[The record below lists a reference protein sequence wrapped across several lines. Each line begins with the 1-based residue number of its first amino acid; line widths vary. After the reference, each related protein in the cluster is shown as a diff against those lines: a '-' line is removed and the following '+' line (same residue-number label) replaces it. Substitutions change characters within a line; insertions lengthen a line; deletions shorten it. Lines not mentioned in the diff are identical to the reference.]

1 MTDLNIRPLEA
12 GIERDLRGLNYG
24 SYLHLDELLGA
35 QQPISDHHDE
45 MLFIIVHHTTEL
57 WMKLVIHEVR
67 SAMALIAADELAPAL
82 KRLARVKHV
91 QRQMT
96 DQWSVLATLT
106 PTEYSQFRDKLG
118 KSSGFQ
124 SAQYRTLEFLL
135 GNKNPA
141 MVAVFAHDP
150 EVAQQLERDLHNP
163 SLYDEFLLY
172 LSRRGYP
179 IPIELLQRDFSQP
192 HVLNTGLVRV
202 FTDVYDDPE
211 HQWDVYETCE
221 ELVDI
226 EDTFQTWRFR
236 HLKTVERII
245 GYKRG
250 TGGSTGVAFLTRA
263 LSLTFFPELFAV
275 RTEIGQPAAPPTS
288 SQPTTPQP
296 ATSQPTTTPQGHQA

>member
-1 MTDLNIRPLEA
+1 MTQQNIRPLEE
-12 GIERDLRGLNYG
+12 GIERDLQGLNYA
-24 SYLHLDELLGA
+24 SYLHLDQLLAA
-35 QQPISDHHDE
+35 QRPLSDHHDE

-57 WMKLVIHEVR
+57 WMKLVIHEIR
-67 SAMALIAADELAPAL
+67 SAMALMAADELGPAL

-106 PTEYSQFRDKLG
+106 PTEYSQFRHRLG

-124 SAQYRTLEFLL
+124 SVQYRTLEFLL

-141 MVAVFAHDP
+141 MLAVFAHDRD
-150 EVAQQLERDLHNP
+150 AQQVLEDTLRQP
-163 SLYDEFLLY
+163 SLYDVFLSY
-172 LSRRGYP
+172 LARRGYP
-179 IPIELLQRDFSQP
+179 IPAEELERDFSRP
-192 HVLNTGLVRV
+192 HEFNTDLVKV
-202 FTDVYDDPE
+202 FTEIYDNPE
-211 HQWDVYETCE
+211 PQWGVYETCE

-250 TGGSTGVAFLTRA
+250 TGGSTGVAFLQRA

-275 RTEIGQPAAPPTS
+275 RTEIG
-288 SQPTTPQP
+288 
-296 ATSQPTTTPQGHQA
+296 

>member
-1 MTDLNIRPLEA
+1 MTDRNIRALED
-12 GIERDLRGLNYG
+12 GIERDLRGLNYT

-35 QQPISDHHDE
+35 QQPLSAHHDE

-57 WMKLVIHEVR
+57 WMKLVIHEIR
-67 SAMALIAADELAPAL
+67 SAMSLIAADDLGPAL

-106 PTEYSQFRDKLG
+106 PTEYSQFRHRLG

-141 MVAVFAHDP
+141 MIAVFAHDP
-150 EVAQQLERDLHNP
+150 GTAEQLERTLHSP

-172 LSRRGYP
+172 LARRGYR
-179 IPIELLQRDFSQP
+179 IPVELLDRDFSVP
-192 HVLNTGLVRV
+192 HTLNTELVEI
-202 FTDVYDDPE
+202 FAGVYQDPE

-275 RTEIGQPAAPPTS
+275 RTEIGAS
-288 SQPTTPQP
+288 
-296 ATSQPTTTPQGHQA
+296 

>member
-1 MTDLNIRPLEA
+1 MTETNIRPLED

-150 EVAQQLERDLHNP
+150 EAQRSNSSGPAQPEPLRRVPALPLAARLSDPRSTARTRLLPGRTSSEPRTGPGLHRHLRRPGAPVGRLRDLRRAGRHRGHLPDLAVP
-163 SLYDEFLLY
+163 SSED
-172 LSRRGYP
+172 RRTHHRP
-179 IPIELLQRDFSQP
+179 QARHRRIQRRRIPGPGRC
-192 HVLNTGLVRV
+192 R
-202 FTDVYDDPE
+202 
-211 HQWDVYETCE
+211 
-221 ELVDI
+221 
-226 EDTFQTWRFR
+226 
-236 HLKTVERII
+236 
-245 GYKRG
+245 
-250 TGGSTGVAFLTRA
+250 
-263 LSLTFFPELFAV
+263 
-275 RTEIGQPAAPPTS
+275 
-288 SQPTTPQP
+288 
-296 ATSQPTTTPQGHQA
+296 

>member
-1 MTDLNIRPLEA
+1 VGMTDRNIRALED
-12 GIERDLRGLNYG
+12 GIERDLGGLNYG

-35 QQPISDHHDE
+35 QQPLSDHHDE

-57 WMKLVIHEVR
+57 WMKLVIHEIR
-67 SAMALIAADELAPAL
+67 SAMALIAADDLGPAL

-106 PTEYSQFRDKLG
+106 PTEYSQFRHRLG

-141 MVAVFAHDP
+141 MIAVFAHDP
-150 EVAQQLERDLHNP
+150 GAAEELDRTLRSP
-163 SLYDEFLLY
+163 SLYDEFLHY
-172 LSRRGYP
+172 LARRGYR
-179 IPIELLQRDFSQP
+179 IPVALLDRDFSVP
-192 HVLNTGLVRV
+192 HTLNTELVEI
-202 FTDVYDDPE
+202 FAGVYQDPE

-275 RTEIGQPAAPPTS
+275 RTEIGAS
-288 SQPTTPQP
+288 
-296 ATSQPTTTPQGHQA
+296 

>member
-1 MTDLNIRPLEA
+1 MTDRNIRALED
-12 GIERDLRGLNYG
+12 GIERDLGGLNYG

-35 QQPISDHHDE
+35 QQPLSDHHDE

-57 WMKLVIHEVR
+57 WMKLVIHEIR
-67 SAMALIAADELAPAL
+67 SAMALIAADDLGPAL

-106 PTEYSQFRDKLG
+106 PTEYSQFRHRLG

-141 MVAVFAHDP
+141 MIAVFAHDP
-150 EVAQQLERDLHNP
+150 GAAEELDRTLRSP
-163 SLYDEFLLY
+163 SLYDEFLHY
-172 LSRRGYP
+172 LARRGYR
-179 IPIELLQRDFSQP
+179 IPVALLDRDFSVP
-192 HVLNTGLVRV
+192 HTLNTELVEI
-202 FTDVYDDPE
+202 FAGVYQDPE

-275 RTEIGQPAAPPTS
+275 RTEIGAS
-288 SQPTTPQP
+288 
-296 ATSQPTTTPQGHQA
+296 

>member
-1 MTDLNIRPLEA
+1 MERNIRPLED

-35 QQPISDHHDE
+35 QQPLSNHHDE

-57 WMKLVIHEVR
+57 WMKLVIHEIR
-67 SAMALIAADELAPAL
+67 SAMALLAADELGPAL

-106 PTEYSQFRDKLG
+106 PTEYSQFRDRLG

-135 GNKNPA
+135 GNKNAA
-141 MVAVFAHDP
+141 MVGVFAHDP
-150 EVAQQLERDLHNP
+150 QTQEQLDRTLRQP

-172 LSRRGYP
+172 LARRGYP
-179 IPIELLQRDFSQP
+179 IPAELLVRDFSQP
-192 HVLNTGLVRV
+192 HTLNAELVGIFTG
-202 FTDVYDDPE
+202 VYEDPE

-275 RTEIGQPAAPPTS
+275 RTEIGQ
-288 SQPTTPQP
+288 TPDP
-296 ATSQPTTTPQGHQA
+296 SKGSPE

>member
-1 MTDLNIRPLEA
+1 MPEQNIRPLEE
-12 GIERDLRGLNYG
+12 GIERDLRGLNYA

-35 QQPISDHHDE
+35 QRPLSDHHDE

-57 WMKLVIHEVR
+57 WIKLVIHEVR
-67 SAMALIAADELAPAL
+67 SAMALIAADQLGPAL

-106 PTEYSQFRDKLG
+106 PTEYSQFRDRLG

-141 MVAVFAHDP
+141 MIGVFAHDP
-150 EVAQQLERDLHNP
+150 EVAKDLEKTLHSP

-172 LSRRGYP
+172 LGRRGYP
-179 IPIELLQRDFSQP
+179 IPAELLDRDWSVP
-192 HVLNTGLVRV
+192 HTLNTDLVKI
-202 FTDVYDDPE
+202 FTGIYDDPE

-275 RTEIGQPAAPPTS
+275 RTEIGQIQDLSKGSEA
-288 SQPTTPQP
+288 
-296 ATSQPTTTPQGHQA
+296 

>member
-1 MTDLNIRPLEA
+1 MPEQNIRPLEE
-12 GIERDLRGLNYG
+12 GIERDLRGLNYA

-35 QQPISDHHDE
+35 QRPLSDHHDE

-57 WMKLVIHEVR
+57 WIKLVIHEVR
-67 SAMALIAADELAPAL
+67 SAMALIAADQLAPAL

-106 PTEYSQFRDKLG
+106 PTEYSQFRDRLG

-150 EVAQQLERDLHNP
+150 EVAKDLENTLHSP
-163 SLYDEFLLY
+163 SLYDQFLLY
-172 LSRRGYP
+172 LGRRGYP
-179 IPIELLQRDFSQP
+179 IPADLLDRDWAVP
-192 HVLNTGLVRV
+192 HTLNTDLVKI
-202 FTDVYDDPE
+202 FTGVYDDPE

-275 RTEIGQPAAPPTS
+275 RTEIGAPR
-288 SQPTTPQP
+288 
-296 ATSQPTTTPQGHQA
+296 

>member
-1 MTDLNIRPLEA
+1 MTDRNIRALED
-12 GIERDLRGLNYG
+12 GIERDLRGLNYT

-35 QQPISDHHDE
+35 QQPLSAHHDE

-57 WMKLVIHEVR
+57 WMKLVIHEIR
-67 SAMALIAADELAPAL
+67 SAMALIAADDLGPAL

-106 PTEYSQFRDKLG
+106 PTEYSQFRHQLG

-141 MVAVFAHDP
+141 MIAVFAHDP
-150 EVAQQLERDLHNP
+150 GAAEELDRTLRSP
-163 SLYDEFLLY
+163 SLYDEFLHY
-172 LSRRGYP
+172 LARRGYR
-179 IPIELLQRDFSQP
+179 IPVALLDRDFSVP
-192 HVLNTGLVRV
+192 HTLNTELVEI
-202 FTDVYDDPE
+202 FAGVYQDPE

-275 RTEIGQPAAPPTS
+275 RTEIGAS
-288 SQPTTPQP
+288 
-296 ATSQPTTTPQGHQA
+296 

>member
-1 MTDLNIRPLEA
+1 MTQQNIRPLED
-12 GIERDLRGLNYG
+12 GIERDLEGLNYA
-24 SYLHLDELLGA
+24 SYLHLDQLLAA
-35 QQPISDHHDE
+35 QRPLSDHHDE

-57 WMKLVIHEVR
+57 WMKLVIHEIR
-67 SAMALIAADELAPAL
+67 SAIRLIDADELGPAL

-106 PTEYSQFRDKLG
+106 PTEYSQFRHRLG

-124 SAQYRTLEFLL
+124 SVQYRTLEFLL

-141 MVAVFAHDP
+141 MIAVFAHDR
-150 EVAQQLERDLHNP
+150 EAQQALETTLREP
-163 SLYDEFLLY
+163 SLYDVFLAY
-172 LSRRGYP
+172 LARRGYP
-179 IPIELLQRDFSQP
+179 IPTDQLDRDFSRP
-192 HVLNTGLVRV
+192 HQLNNELIKV
-202 FTDVYDDPE
+202 FTQIYNQPE
-211 HQWDVYETCE
+211 EQWAVYETCE

-250 TGGSTGVAFLTRA
+250 TGGSTGVAFLQRA

-275 RTEIGQPAAPPTS
+275 RTEIGT
-288 SQPTTPQP
+288 
-296 ATSQPTTTPQGHQA
+296 

>member
-1 MTDLNIRPLEA
+1 MTETNIRPLED

-150 EVAQQLERDLHNP
+150 EVAAQLERDLHNP

-172 LSRRGYP
+172 LARRGYS
-179 IPIELLQRDFSQP
+179 IPTALTERDFSQP
-192 HVLNTGLVRV
+192 HILNTDLVRI
-202 FTDVYDDPE
+202 FTEVYDDPE

-245 GYKRG
+245 GHKRG
-250 TGGSTGVAFLTRA
+250 TGGSSGVGFLARA

-275 RTEIGQPAAPPTS
+275 RTEIGRHDEPPKGTPA
-288 SQPTTPQP
+288 
-296 ATSQPTTTPQGHQA
+296 

>member
-1 MTDLNIRPLEA
+1 MPEQNIRPLEE
-12 GIERDLRGLNYG
+12 GIERDLRGLNYA

-35 QQPISDHHDE
+35 QQPLSDHHDE

-57 WMKLVIHEVR
+57 WIKLVIHEVR
-67 SAMALIAADELAPAL
+67 SAMVLIAADQLAPAL

-106 PTEYSQFRDKLG
+106 PTEYSQFRDRLG

-150 EVAQQLERDLHNP
+150 LAAKDLDETLHSP

-172 LSRRGYP
+172 LGRRGYP
-179 IPIELLQRDFSQP
+179 IPAELLDRDWSVP
-192 HVLNTGLVRV
+192 HTLNTDLVKV
-202 FTDVYDDPE
+202 FTGVYDDPE

-275 RTEIGQPAAPPTS
+275 RTEIGQLPELS
-288 SQPTTPQP
+288 KGSQQ
-296 ATSQPTTTPQGHQA
+296 

>member
-1 MTDLNIRPLEA
+1 MTETNIRPLED

-150 EVAQQLERDLHNP
+150 EVAAQLERDLHNP

-172 LSRRGYP
+172 LARRGYP
-179 IPIELLQRDFSQP
+179 IPTALTQRDFSQP
-192 HVLNTGLVRV
+192 HILNTDLVRV

-245 GYKRG
+245 GHKRG
-250 TGGSTGVAFLTRA
+250 TGGSSGVGFLARA

-275 RTEIGQPAAPPTS
+275 RTEIGRQDEPSKGTPA
-288 SQPTTPQP
+288 
-296 ATSQPTTTPQGHQA
+296 